1 MEKYFY
7 GLFVGNINILH
18 PLQVQKG
25 IAEILVQQSP
35 SWPYF
40 CIQSI
45 QEEPFF
51 KLFSLYLMGKVCN
64 AILLSKE
71 LRKYWNRMAF

>member
-7 GLFVGNINILH
+7 GLFVRNINILH
-18 PLQVQKG
+18 PLQVQNG

-45 QEEPFF
+45 QGEPFF
-51 KLFSLYLMGKVCN
+51 KEMGKVCN
-64 AILLSKE
+64 AILPSKE
-71 LRKYWNRMAF
+71 LRKYRNRMAF